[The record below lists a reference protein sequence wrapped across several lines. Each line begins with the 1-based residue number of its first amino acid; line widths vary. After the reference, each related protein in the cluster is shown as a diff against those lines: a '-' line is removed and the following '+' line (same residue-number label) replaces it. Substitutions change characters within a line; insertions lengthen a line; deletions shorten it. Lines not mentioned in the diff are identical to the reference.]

1 MGLEVVVNLREEMYA
16 GLDQIQD
23 KEFDVFTALLTI
35 FNKYK
40 LRYFVTGGTVL
51 GANFYQ
57 NFIPYDD
64 DIDVALVRE
73 DYNKFIEML
82 YHELP
87 KEYRVKHYTL
97 DSNFKYTII
106 RVENTSIDITEVSDP
121 KQKISHPSIDI
132 APLDGTPSGNISKR
146 FFFARLLVLRGI
158 LTGCYA
164 DSINMNKDRSIKD
177 KVLIHSLKIGGRIFK
192 SVVNPTNVKR
202 RIDKILSQHS
212 FDNSPL
218 IGTYMGAY
226 RSKEMLPKWVW
237 GNGKQYKFRNLTIT
251 GPENTEAYIKLL
263 YGGFRELTD
272 DEAFKARHYV
282 IKERAKT
289 K

>member
-1 MGLEVVVNLREEMYA
+1 MVNLREEMYA

-23 KEFDVFTALLTI
+23 KEFDVFTALLNI
-35 FNKYK
+35 FNKNK

-73 DYNKFIEML
+73 DYNKFIEIL

-87 KEYRVKHYTL
+87 EEYRVQHYTL
-97 DSNFKYTII
+97 NSDFKYTIV

-121 KQKISHPSIDI
+121 DQKISHPSIDI
-132 APLDGTPSGNISKR
+132 APLDGTPSGNISRK
-146 FFFARLLVLRGI
+146 FFFARLLILRGV

-164 DSINMNKDRSIKD
+164 NSINMNKDRSVKD

-192 SVVNPTNVKR
+192 LIVNPTKVKQ
-202 RIDKILSQHS
+202 RIDKILSRHS
-212 FDNSPL
+212 FDSSPL

-226 RSKEMLPKWVW
+226 RSK
-237 GNGKQYKFRNLTIT
+237 G
-251 GPENTEAYIKLL
+251 
-263 YGGFRELTD
+263 
-272 DEAFKARHYV
+272 
-282 IKERAKT
+282 
-289 K
+289 